1 MRKKQKTTA
10 APDEGFKQKSNLK
23 AGPIL
28 EELYPVHYR
37 GQPDDVNG
45 NIVTLEDGVFV
56 IQDPDISPRDMLS
69 FFANYADSN
78 LVKPDDDELQR
89 EEEKMK
95 KDIDECLRLRLR
107 QSQGVPKG
115 DKKTAEKL

>member
-1 MRKKQKTTA
+1 
-10 APDEGFKQKSNLK
+10 
-23 AGPIL
+23 
-28 EELYPVHYR
+28 
-37 GQPDDVNG
+37 
-45 NIVTLEDGVFV
+45 
-56 IQDPDISPRDMLS
+56 MLS

-95 KDIDECLRLRLR
+95 KDIDECLR

-115 DKKTAEKL
+115 DKKTAENDTANVGDLNELLNANVQWHPDAMISDNSDSVEDVIDVEMQKSKAILIYRTPYQ